1 MLFTD
6 ARFAIFFVLCFAVY
20 WLLSRNAHRHHFLLV
35 MSYVFYAAWDYRF
48 LALIIYASAVAFI
61 AAKLISASDDVGRR
75 RKILFVAVG
84 LELASLF
91 FFKYFGF
98 VFENISAF
106 SGVLFQT
113 PDWSIPDILLPVGIS
128 FFTFQAISY
137 IVDVARGDTRP
148 SSNPLDVALYIAF
161 FPQLVAGP
169 IVRSTDFMPQLAEQK
184 VLNWD
189 GFIQGAAVFLL
200 GFCYKAAIADNLA
213 LVVDPVYGAPEDW
226 SRLSLWVATLAFHS
240 QIYFD
245 FAGYSWMAIG
255 VALMLG
261 FKLPANFNYPY
272 IARNIR
278 DFWQRWHISLS
289 TWLRDY
295 LYIPLGGSRHG
306 GGRFVFAAMVTMILG
321 GIWHGA
327 SWNFVLWGLLHGV
340 AILAYRYRALI
351 PGFGAR
357 RRGSPLIG
365 LIFGVAITQV
375 WVLLLWIPFR
385 ADTFADTTYIVSAMF
400 GGSTANGEKGYPVW
414 MLLMVVL
421 PVLVDA
427 AAGLKVDKLRAMRPG
442 TPFVYGLVAGAAF
455 ALMLVLLPLDSSPFI
470 YFRF

>member
-6 ARFAIFFVLCFAVY
+6 ARFAVFFILCFAVY
-20 WLLSRNAHRHHFLLV
+20 WLLGRTSHRHHFLLV
-35 MSYVFYAAWDYRF
+35 MSYLFYAAWDYRF
-48 LALIIYASAVAFI
+48 LTLIIYATAI
-61 AAKLISASDDVGRR
+61 AYIASMLLAKSEDATRR

-98 VFENISAF
+98 VFENISAVA
-106 SGVLFQT
+106 GVLFQA
-113 PDWSIPDILLPVGIS
+113 PGLPIPDILLPVGIS

-137 IVDVARGDTRP
+137 IVDVGRGDTRV
-148 SSNPLDVALYIAF
+148 SSSPFDVALYIAF

-169 IVRSTDFMPQLAEQK
+169 IVRSTDFMPQLAETK
-184 VLNWD
+184 ILNWD
-189 GFIQGAAVFLL
+189 GFIHGAAVFLL

-213 LVVDPVYGAPEDW
+213 LVVDPVYAAPEEW
-226 SRLSLWVATLAFHS
+226 SRTALWVATLAFHG

-261 FKLPANFNYPY
+261 FELPRNFNYPY
-272 IARNIR
+272 IARNVR

-295 LYIPLGGSRHG
+295 LYIPLGGSRRG
-306 GGRFVFAAMVTMILG
+306 AWRFVYAAMVTMILG

-327 SWNFVLWGLLHGV
+327 SWNFVLWGLLHGA
-340 AILAYRYRALI
+340 AIVGYRFRDRI
-351 PGFGAR
+351 PLVGGR
-357 RRGSPLIG
+357 SWGSPVVALVI
-365 LIFGVAITQV
+365 GVAITQA
-375 WVLLLWIPFR
+375 WVFLLWIPFR
-385 ADTFADTTYIVSAMF
+385 ADTFADTAHILAVMF
-400 GGSTANGEKGYPVW
+400 GAGAGGERGYPVW
-414 MLLMVVL
+414 MLLIVLL

-427 AAGLKVDKLRAMRPG
+427 MAGAKVERLRRMRPG
-442 TPFVYGLVAGAAF
+442 TPFVYGMVAGAAF

>member
-6 ARFAIFFVLCFAVY
+6 ARFALFFVFCFAVY
-20 WLLSRNAHRHHFLLV
+20 WLLNRNNHRHYFLLA

-48 LALIIYASAVAFI
+48 LTLIIYATTVAYV
-61 AAKLISASDDVGRR
+61 AGKLLARTGDGRR
-75 RKILFVAVG
+75 RRSILLVAVG

-98 VFENISAF
+98 VFENVSAF
-106 SGVLFQT
+106 VGVLFQA
-113 PDWSIPDILLPVGIS
+113 PDLPIPDILLPVGIS

-137 IVDVARGDTRP
+137 IVDVGRGDTHD

-169 IVRSTDFMPQLAEQK
+169 IVRSTDFMPQLAETK
-184 VLNWD
+184 IINWE
-189 GFIQGAAVFLL
+189 GFIHGVAVFLL

-213 LVVDPVYGAPEDW
+213 LIVDPVYAAPEEL
-226 SRLSLWVATLAFHS
+226 SRTALWVATMALHS

-261 FKLPANFNYPY
+261 FELPRNFNYPY

-289 TWLRDY
+289 SWLRDY
-295 LYIPLGGSRHG
+295 LYIPLGGSRRG
-306 GGRFVFAAMVTMILG
+306 TWRFVCAAMITMILG

-340 AILAYRYRALI
+340 AIVIYRFRDHI
-351 PGFGAR
+351 PLVGGR
-357 RRGSPLIG
+357 TWGSPAVTLA
-365 LIFGVAITQV
+365 LAVAITQI
-375 WVLLLWIPFR
+375 WVFLLWIPFR
-385 ADTFADTTYIVSAMF
+385 ADSFADTAYILSVMF
-400 GGSTANGEKGYPVW
+400 GGGTVGERGYPAW
-414 MLLMVVL
+414 MLVLVLL
-421 PVLVDA
+421 PVIVDA
-427 AAGLKVDKLRAMRPG
+427 MAGARVERLRKMRPE
-442 TPFVYGLVAGAAF
+442 TPFVYGIVAGAAF